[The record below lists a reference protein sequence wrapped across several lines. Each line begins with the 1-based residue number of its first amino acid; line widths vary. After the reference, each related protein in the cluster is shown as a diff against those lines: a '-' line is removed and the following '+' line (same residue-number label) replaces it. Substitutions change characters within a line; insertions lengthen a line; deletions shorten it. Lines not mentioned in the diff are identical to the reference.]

1 MMNRLA
7 ATQSSNRVRRAVWI
21 AAVAIGLVLAWAAKA
36 LSDGGGIFQV
46 GTDVVRSDARI
57 NPQGYSISQR
67 GNVYTV
73 SRDGQPWV
81 TLTRGAKDIIVSDP
95 AKGNLDIVAIRP
107 GPSRSGPQ
115 RSTR

>member
-7 ATQSSNRVRRAVWI
+7 AAQSSFRGRRVVWI
-21 AAVAIGLVLAWAAKA
+21 AVVAIGLVLAWAAKA
-36 LSDGGGIFQV
+36 LSDGGGIFQI

-57 NPQGYSISQR
+57 NPQGYSISQH

-81 TLTRGAKDIIVSDP
+81 TLKREAKDIVVSDP
-95 AKGNLDIVAIRP
+95 TKSNIEVVAIRP
-107 GPSRSGPQ
+107 GPSHIGPQ